1 MGQSELNPWFL
12 APSRPEW
19 HGGQICYLW
28 IKKKQRI
35 EGKREVMGGMVGE
48 DIDSLS
54 VHDVRTFVV
63 NH

>member
-1 MGQSELNPWFL
+1 MARGTNLLPLDEK
-12 APSRPEW
+12 E
-19 HGGQICYLW
+19 
-28 IKKKQRI
+28 QRI
-35 EGKREVMGGMVGE
+35 EGKREVMGRMVGE